1 MKKKTYQKSL
11 DIAIVK
17 AARRKS
23 REEEIQAYGKQI
35 CFRTLVQK
43 NKKKYDRN
51 REKRTRYDSLG
62 SLVIDIQY

>member
-1 MKKKTYQKSL
+1 MKKKDQKSL
-11 DIAIVK
+11 DVAIVK

-51 REKRTRYDSLG
+51 REKHIRYDSLG
-62 SLVIDIQY
+62 SLSIDNQY

>member
-1 MKKKTYQKSL
+1 MKKTNQKSL

-51 REKRTRYDSLG
+51 REKRTRYDSLCF
-62 SLVIDIQY
+62 LVIDNQY

>member
-1 MKKKTYQKSL
+1 MKKKDQKNL

-17 AARRKS
+17 TARRKS

-35 CFRTLVQK
+35 YFRTLVQK

-62 SLVIDIQY
+62 SLAIDNQY

>member
-1 MKKKTYQKSL
+1 MKKKDQKSL

-17 AARRKS
+17 AARKKS

-43 NKKKYDRN
+43 NKKKYNRN
-51 REKRTRYDSLG
+51 REKHTRYDSLG
-62 SLVIDIQY
+62 SLAIDNQY

>member
-1 MKKKTYQKSL
+1 MKKKDQKSL

-17 AARRKS
+17 TARKKS

-35 CFRTLVQK
+35 YFRTLVQK

-62 SLVIDIQY
+62 SLVINNQY